1 MQSCRR
7 VLSPLLVVACV
18 ALLASSIG
26 LPVASSQAQAQPTG
40 SGSASTLGTAAGS
53 GAAGGTAS
61 AGAEG
66 EEDTEEATGSRDVLA
81 PANLGARRA
90 WLTTRL
96 DAVVAKASKIP
107 NARLSAIVVDLHA
120 AAPAAAPVWSAEPDL
135 GQNLASATKLLTS
148 AAALSALGPGFR
160 WRTSL
165 AAESF
170 DKTTGVVTGNLYVR
184 GRGDPTLSYRDLQ
197 QLAAD
202 LHAAGVR
209 KVTGTLVV
217 DASYFD
223 DVLLPPHFDEQPNE
237 RAGYR
242 AANAAFSVER
252 NAITV
257 VVEPGLDA
265 AGKPVI
271 TLDPPVT
278 ETYVVKNPTVVTVVE
293 GRSAIKIEPKTVKKR
308 VELTLSG
315 QIRAAAGFDYT
326 RFRVDEPLRFAH
338 DAMRAALR
346 SRGIKVSAAFSTG
359 TAPTTAKN
367 IVSHD
372 STTLADVVRTMNKQ
386 SDNFIAEAV
395 FKTLG
400 AQTKGAPR
408 ASWADAT
415 TAVRNYLRGTAKV
428 PGTWRA
434 DNGSGLYNAS
444 EMSARQLA
452 AVLVAARNDERIAI
466 DFAAS
471 LPIAGLDGTLA
482 KRFTASL
489 AKGLVRAKTG
499 TLDNVSAL
507 AGYAGTTNAPF
518 GFVVLVNKFAK
529 RDRKAVRA
537 LQDEIAELIVAF
549 ATAGGNR

>member
-1 MQSCRR
+1 MRTCRR
-7 VLSPLLVVACV
+7 VLIPLLVVAS
-18 ALLASSIG
+18 ATLLAGSIG
-26 LPVASSQAQAQPTG
+26 LPVASSQAQVQP
-40 SGSASTLGTAAGS
+40 TAAGS
-53 GAAGGTAS
+53 APGSATIGAAVV
-61 AGAEG
+61 EG
-66 EEDTEEATGSRDVLA
+66 DDDNDEATGSRDLLA
-81 PANLGARRA
+81 PSNLGARRV

-96 DAVVAKASKIP
+96 DAVVAKASKIS
-107 NARLSAIVVDLHA
+107 NARLTAIVVDLHA
-120 AAPAAAPVWSAEPDL
+120 AAPITAPVWSAEPDL

-209 KVTGTLVV
+209 KVTGKLVV

-223 DVLLPPHFDEQPNE
+223 DVVLPPHFDEQPNE
-237 RAGYR
+237 RASYR
-242 AANAAFSVER
+242 AASAAFSVER

-257 VVEPGLDA
+257 IVEPGLDEA
-265 AGKPVI
+265 SKPVI

-278 ETYVVKNPTVVTVVE
+278 ETFVVKAPTVVTVLE
-293 GRSAIKIEPKTVKKR
+293 GRTAIKTDSKTVKKR

-315 QIRAAAGFDYT
+315 QIRAASGFDYT

-338 DAMRAALR
+338 DALRAALR
-346 SRGIKVSAAFSTG
+346 SRGIKVSAAFSASPT
-359 TAPTTAKN
+359 PTTAKT

-372 STTLADVVRTMNKQ
+372 SATLADVVRTMNKQ

-395 FKTLG
+395 YKTLG

-408 ASWADAT
+408 AMWSDAAM
-415 TAVRNYLRGTAKV
+415 AVRKYLTGTCNV

-499 TLDNVSAL
+499 TLDTVSAL
-507 AGYAGTTNAPF
+507 AGYAGTTSAPF

-537 LQDEIAELIVAF
+537 LQDEIAELVVAF
-549 ATAGGNR
+549 AAAGGDR